1 MADPLILTLRLDDE
15 AFATFDRLRQEL
27 FPDRGYTLPA
37 HLTLFHALPGDRLDE
52 IDARLADLAEH
63 TARFPLEVTRVLDF
77 NPGAAFRIDSDRL
90 RSLRKSLARDWDAH
104 LTAQDRHFNPH
115 VTVQNKV
122 PKAESAYAALAAA
135 FQPYTITATGL
146 LLWHYRGGPWER
158 ARDYRF
164 GGIE

>member
-15 AFATFDRLRQEL
+15 AFATFDRLRQDL

-52 IDARLADLAEH
+52 IDARLSDLAGH
-63 TARFPLEVTRVLDF
+63 TTRFPMEVTRVLDF
-77 NPGAAFRIDSDRL
+77 NPGAAFRR
-90 RSLRKSLARDWDAH
+90 SLARDWDAH

-135 FQPYTITATGL
+135 FQPHTITATGL